1 MHKGTILLIED
12 DHRTEIAIIEAL
24 GREYHLETVKS
35 QAEAAAHIE
44 KQKPDLVIIDFDLQ
58 GKDGLEVYKSLGL
71 TIKTI
76 MLSASGSI
84 PTAVAAAKLGID
96 EFLRKPI
103 NAEQL
108 KTAVEINFP
117 KEEIRLAWPAG
128 LEWLQGDSRA
138 IKKTLSEIQS
148 VLRSDKDIILVGSR
162 GVSRVEAAEFIHLN
176 SRRKGRRF
184 RVIDAAAFR
193 KEAQEPHFWVTIREV
208 LTLPAGQA
216 AEERC
221 GTLYLE
227 NADAMD
233 EVFLSSVFKYFRE
246 RSDKL
251 DKSVRI
257 IVGVSGGQL
266 ADAEKV
272 HKFAADYFTL
282 HIPSLRERKEDLPF
296 LVNFY
301 LKKYAR
307 RFGKE
312 INAVSTS
319 ALEFLLSYDFPGN
332 YLELVRLLEDA
343 VLTADG
349 PILTLKNIPINLVSL
364 TAARKKHSLNK
375 NFTLD
380 AARRDFNRKLFQ
392 VLAAKTSDNRR
403 IAKFLDLP
411 EDVLAARLED
421 LAD

>member
-12 DHRTEIAIIEAL
+12 DHRTEVAIIEAL
-24 GREYHLETVKS
+24 GRDYQLETVKN
-35 QAEAAAHIE
+35 QTEAAAQLE
-44 KQKPDLVIIDFDLQ
+44 RQKPDLVIIDFDLKE
-58 GKDGLEVYKSLGL
+58 KDGLEVYKNLGL

-84 PTAVAAAKLGID
+84 PTAVAAAKLGIE
-96 EFLRKPI
+96 EFLRKPV

-108 KTAVEINFP
+108 KTAVENNFP

-128 LEWLQGDSRA
+128 MEWLQGDSRA
-138 IKKTLSEIQS
+138 IKKTLAEIQA
-148 VLRSDKDIILVGSR
+148 VLRSDKDIVLVGGK
-162 GVSRVEAAEFIHLN
+162 GVSRVEVAEFIHAN

-184 RVIDAAAFR
+184 RMIDAAAFR
-193 KEAQEPHFWVTIREV
+193 KEAQESHFWVTVREI
-208 LTLPAGQA
+208 LSLPTAQA

-221 GTLYLE
+221 GTLYIE
-227 NADAMD
+227 NTDAMD
-233 EVFLSSVFKYFRE
+233 EVFLSSVFKYFKE
-246 RSDKL
+246 RSDKI
-251 DKSVRI
+251 DKSIRI
-257 IVGVSGGQL
+257 IFGTAN
-266 ADAEKV
+266 ADKT
-272 HKFAADYFTL
+272 HKYAADCFTL
-282 HIPSLRERKEDLPF
+282 RIPSLSERKEDLPF

-312 INAVSTS
+312 INALSTD
-319 ALEFLLSYDFPGN
+319 ALDFIFAYNFPGD
-332 YLELVRLLEDA
+332 YLELERLLEDA
-343 VLTADG
+343 VLTANG
-349 PILTLKNIPINLVSL
+349 PAITLKNIPVNLVNL
-364 TAARKKHSLNK
+364 TATQKRRSLDR

-380 AARRDFNRKLFQ
+380 AARRAFNQGLFQ
-392 VLAAKTSDNRR
+392 VLTAKTADNRR

>member
-12 DHRTEIAIIEAL
+12 DHRTEVAIIEAL
-24 GREYHLETVKS
+24 GRDYHLETVKN
-35 QAEAAAHIE
+35 QAEAAAHLE
-44 KQKPDLVIIDFDLQ
+44 KQKPDMVIIDFDLQ
-58 GKDGLEVYKSLGL
+58 EKDGLEVYKNLGITL
-71 TIKTI
+71 KTI
-76 MLSASGSI
+76 MLSTSGSI
-84 PTAVAAAKLGID
+84 PTAVAAAKLGIE

-108 KTAVEINFP
+108 KKAVEANFP
-117 KEEIRLAWPAG
+117 KEEIRLTWPAG

-148 VLRSDKDIILVGSR
+148 VLRSDKDVVLVGSR
-162 GVSRVEAAEFIHLN
+162 GVPRMEAAEFIHLN

-184 RVIDAAAFR
+184 RTIDAAAFR
-193 KEAQEPHFWVTIREV
+193 KEVQETHFWVTIREIM
-208 LTLPAGQA
+208 TLPAGQA

-233 EVFLSSVFKYFRE
+233 EVFLASVFKYFRE
-246 RSDKL
+246 RSDKV

-257 IVGVSGGQL
+257 IIGAS
-266 ADAEKV
+266 DAEKM
-272 HKFAADYFTL
+272 HKLAADYFTL
-282 HIPSLRERKEDLPF
+282 HVPSLRERKEDLPS

-312 INAVSTS
+312 IKAVSND
-319 ALEFLLSYDFPGN
+319 ALDFLFSYDFPGD
-332 YLELVRLLEDA
+332 YLELERLLEDA

-349 PILTLKNIPINLVSL
+349 PTITLKSIPINLVNL
-364 TAARKKHSLNK
+364 TVAQKQHGLSRNLP
-375 NFTLD
+375 LD
-380 AARRDFNRKLFQ
+380 AARRYFNHKLFQ
-392 VLAAKTSDNRR
+392 VLAAKTADARK